1 MKRAGKEMNNAS
13 GEGNSAAGCFG
24 LVITAVVFFLLT
36 SLCIPGMRN
45 DVFGGLFGCK
55 AHRTSSKPEPLK
67 FEDSAAVAYVQER
80 VLKELKAPSTAE
92 FVGVAKVTR
101 PTGSDIEKAARTLNI
116 DPDHLWMVAGEVDAQ
131 NSFGAML
138 RNSYAG
144 LVEFHPDK
152 GYRVINIIIE

>member
-1 MKRAGKEMNNAS
+1 M
-13 GEGNSAAGCFG
+13 
-24 LVITAVVFFLLT
+24 
-36 SLCIPGMRN
+36 
-45 DVFGGLFGCK
+45 
-55 AHRTSSKPEPLK
+55 K